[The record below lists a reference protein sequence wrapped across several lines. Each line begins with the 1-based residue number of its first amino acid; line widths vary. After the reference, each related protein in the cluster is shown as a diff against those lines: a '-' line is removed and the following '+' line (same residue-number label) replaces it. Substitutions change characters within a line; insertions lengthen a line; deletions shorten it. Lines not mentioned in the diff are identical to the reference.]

1 MNAYEMLEQLR
12 YNIGETTEAHWKDK
26 MLLRQLNLEHS
37 EVARKVLDSPGD
49 WLLEKSSSITPS
61 SSQLSLPSDCVKPAA
76 IEEVASGRVV
86 LVRGTV
92 RERRTGRQAGTTLSA
107 GTVEAYLIGNKIEI
121 NMDSY
126 SEACYIWY
134 QKRVIELHAGVCGSG
149 TDGTHVE
156 FELAHWPSGVDDY
169 YNDIMVEVRDETDH
183 KLNVNQAITDYV
195 GLTGVAEIASAAATP
210 ASGDFYGT
218 VSQLPN
224 EALPVV
230 ILRATTKAL
239 ARPSSTFE
247 KEIFAFFR
255 SELKRVEE
263 ELDEFLATR
272 ISGSTYSRIVEA
284 D

>member
-1 MNAYEMLEQLR
+1 MNAYEMLEQVR

-37 EVARKVLDSPGD
+37 EVARKILDSPGD
-49 WLLEKSSSITPS
+49 WLLEKSSSLTPS
-61 SSQLSLPSDCVKPAA
+61 ASQLSLPSDCVKPAA
-76 IEEVASGRVV
+76 IEEVSSGRVV

-92 RERRTGRQAGTTLSA
+92 RERRVGRQAGTTLST
-107 GTVEAYLIGNKIEI
+107 GTVEAYLIGDKIEV

-126 SEACYIWY
+126 GEACYVWY
-134 QKRVIELHAGVCGSG
+134 QKRVKELHAGICGAGSG
-149 TDGTHVE
+149 STSVV
-156 FELAHWPSGVDDY
+156 FEAAHWPSGVDDY
-169 YNDIMVEVRDETDH
+169 YNDITVEVRDATTH
-183 KLNVNQAITDYV
+183 VLNAKQAITDYV
-195 GLTGVAEIASAAATP
+195 GGTFTATIAAAAVAP

-218 VSQLPN
+218 LSQLPN

-255 SELKRVEE
+255 SELRKAEE